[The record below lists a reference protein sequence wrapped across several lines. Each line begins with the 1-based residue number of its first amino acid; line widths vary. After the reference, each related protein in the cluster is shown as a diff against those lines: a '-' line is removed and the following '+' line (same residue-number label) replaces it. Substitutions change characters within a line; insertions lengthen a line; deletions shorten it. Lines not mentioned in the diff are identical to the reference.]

1 MSNGNAFQFSKGVSI
16 GHVITT
22 VALAVG
28 MMGFAFDLR
37 ESIAILQFK
46 GETTEQRLER
56 AIERTDNSFDEIKAL
71 LPRLEEKVD
80 DILLANNPMEQ
91 KGAR

>member
-1 MSNGNAFQFSKGVSI
+1 
-16 GHVITT
+16 
-22 VALAVG
+22 

-46 GETTEQRLER
+46 GETTEERLKR
-56 AIERTDNSFDEIKAL
+56 VIERTDNSFDEIKAL
-71 LPRLEEKVD
+71 LTRLEEKVD

>member
-1 MSNGNAFQFSKGVSI
+1 MSNGNIFQLSKGVSI

-56 AIERTDNSFDEIKAL
+56 AIERTDNSFDEIMSHL
-71 LPRLEEKVD
+71 IRLEEKID
-80 DILLANNPMEQ
+80 DILLANNPMDQ
-91 KGAR
+91 KSAR

>member
-1 MSNGNAFQFSKGVSI
+1 
-16 GHVITT
+16 
-22 VALAVG
+22 

-46 GETTEQRLER
+46 GETTEERLKR
-56 AIERTDNSFDEIKAL
+56 VIERTNSSFDEIKAL
-71 LPRLEEKVD
+71 LTRLEEKVD

>member
-1 MSNGNAFQFSKGVSI
+1 
-16 GHVITT
+16 
-22 VALAVG
+22 

-46 GETTEQRLER
+46 GETTEERLKR
-56 AIERTDNSFDEIKAL
+56 VIERTDNSFDEIKAL
-71 LPRLEEKVD
+71 LTRLEEKID

>member
-1 MSNGNAFQFSKGVSI
+1 
-16 GHVITT
+16 
-22 VALAVG
+22 

-46 GETTEQRLER
+46 GETTEERLKR
-56 AIERTDNSFDEIKAL
+56 VIERTDNSFDEIMSHL
-71 LPRLEEKVD
+71 IRLEEKID
-80 DILLANNPMEQ
+80 HILLANNPMEQ

>member
-1 MSNGNAFQFSKGVSI
+1 
-16 GHVITT
+16 
-22 VALAVG
+22 

-46 GETTEQRLER
+46 GETTEERLKR
-56 AIERTDNSFDEIKAL
+56 VIERTDNSFDEIKAL
-71 LPRLEEKVD
+71 LIRLEEKVD

>member
-1 MSNGNAFQFSKGVSI
+1 
-16 GHVITT
+16 
-22 VALAVG
+22 

-46 GETTEQRLER
+46 GETTEERLKR
-56 AIERTDNSFDEIKAL
+56 VIERTDNSFDEIKAL
-71 LPRLEEKVD
+71 LTRLEEKVD

-91 KGAR
+91 QGAR

>member
-1 MSNGNAFQFSKGVSI
+1 
-16 GHVITT
+16 
-22 VALAVG
+22 

-71 LPRLEEKVD
+71 LTRLEEKVD

-91 KGAR
+91 KGVR

>member
-1 MSNGNAFQFSKGVSI
+1 M
-16 GHVITT
+16 TT
-22 VALAVG
+22 VALAAG

-46 GETTEQRLER
+46 GETTEERLKR
-56 AIERTDNSFDEIKAL
+56 VIERTDNSFGEIKAL
-71 LPRLEEKVD
+71 LTRLEEKVD
-80 DILLANNPMEQ
+80 AILLANNPMEQ

>member
-1 MSNGNAFQFSKGVSI
+1 
-16 GHVITT
+16 
-22 VALAVG
+22 

-46 GETTEQRLER
+46 GETTEERLKR
-56 AIERTDNSFDEIKAL
+56 AIERTDSQFDEIMDHL
-71 LPRLEEKVD
+71 IRLEEKID
-80 DILLANNPMEQ
+80 AILLAKNPMQQ

>member
-1 MSNGNAFQFSKGVSI
+1 MSI

-22 VALAVG
+22 VALAAG

-46 GETTEQRLER
+46 GETTEERLKR
-56 AIERTDNSFDEIKAL
+56 VIERTDNSFDEIKAL
-71 LPRLEEKVD
+71 LTRLEEKVD

>member
-22 VALAVG
+22 LALAVG

-37 ESIAILQFK
+37 ESIAILQFR
-46 GETTEQRLER
+46 GETTEERLKR
-56 AIERTDNSFDEIKAL
+56 VIERTDSQFDEIIDHL
-71 LPRLEEKVD
+71 IRLEEKID
-80 DILLANNPMEQ
+80 DILLAKNPMQQ
-91 KGAR
+91 KGAQ

>member
-1 MSNGNAFQFSKGVSI
+1 
-16 GHVITT
+16 
-22 VALAVG
+22 

-37 ESIAILQFK
+37 ESIAILQFR
-46 GETTEQRLER
+46 GETTEERLKR
-56 AIERTDNSFDEIKAL
+56 VIERTDNSFDEIKAL
-71 LPRLEEKVD
+71 LTRLEEKVD

>member
-1 MSNGNAFQFSKGVSI
+1 
-16 GHVITT
+16 
-22 VALAVG
+22 

-37 ESIAILQFK
+37 ESIAILQFR
-46 GETTEQRLER
+46 GETTEERLKR
-56 AIERTDNSFDEIKAL
+56 VIERTDNSFDEIKAL
-71 LPRLEEKVD
+71 LIRLEEKID

>member
-1 MSNGNAFQFSKGVSI
+1 
-16 GHVITT
+16 
-22 VALAVG
+22 

-46 GETTEQRLER
+46 GETTEERLKR
-56 AIERTDNSFDEIKAL
+56 VIERTDNSFDEIKAL
-71 LPRLEEKVD
+71 LTRLEEKMD

>member
-1 MSNGNAFQFSKGVSI
+1 
-16 GHVITT
+16 
-22 VALAVG
+22 

-46 GETTEQRLER
+46 GETTEERLKR
-56 AIERTDNSFDEIKAL
+56 VIERTDNSFDEIKAL
-71 LPRLEEKVD
+71 LTRPEEKFN

>member
-1 MSNGNAFQFSKGVSI
+1 
-16 GHVITT
+16 
-22 VALAVG
+22 
-28 MMGFAFDLR
+28 MMDFAFGLR

-46 GETTEQRLER
+46 GETTEERLKR
-56 AIERTDNSFDEIKAL
+56 VIERTNSSFDEIKAL
-71 LPRLEEKVD
+71 LTRLEEKVD

>member
-1 MSNGNAFQFSKGVSI
+1 
-16 GHVITT
+16 
-22 VALAVG
+22 

-46 GETTEQRLER
+46 GETTEERLKR
-56 AIERTDNSFDEIKAL
+56 VIERTDNSFDEIKAL
-71 LPRLEEKVD
+71 LTRLEEKVD

-91 KGAR
+91 KGAQ

>member
-1 MSNGNAFQFSKGVSI
+1 
-16 GHVITT
+16 
-22 VALAVG
+22 

-37 ESIAILQFK
+37 ESIAIFQFK
-46 GETTEQRLER
+46 GETTEQRLKR
-56 AIERTDNSFDEIKAL
+56 VIERTDNSFDEIKAL
-71 LPRLEEKVD
+71 LTRLEEKVD

>member
-1 MSNGNAFQFSKGVSI
+1 
-16 GHVITT
+16 
-22 VALAVG
+22 

-37 ESIAILQFK
+37 ESIAILQFR
-46 GETTEQRLER
+46 GETAEERLKR

-71 LPRLEEKVD
+71 LTRLEEKVD

>member
-1 MSNGNAFQFSKGVSI
+1 
-16 GHVITT
+16 
-22 VALAVG
+22 

-46 GETTEQRLER
+46 GETTEERLKR
-56 AIERTDNSFDEIKAL
+56 VIERTDNSFDEIKAL
-71 LPRLEEKVD
+71 LTWLEEKVD

>member
-1 MSNGNAFQFSKGVSI
+1 
-16 GHVITT
+16 
-22 VALAVG
+22 

-37 ESIAILQFK
+37 ESVAILQFK
-46 GETTEQRLER
+46 GETVEQRLER

-71 LPRLEEKVD
+71 LTRLEEKID

>member
-1 MSNGNAFQFSKGVSI
+1 MSI

-22 VALAVG
+22 VALAAG

-46 GETTEQRLER
+46 GETTEERLKR
-56 AIERTDNSFDEIKAL
+56 VIERTDNSFDEIKAL
-71 LPRLEEKVD
+71 LTRLEEKVD

-91 KGAR
+91 KDAR

>member
-1 MSNGNAFQFSKGVSI
+1 MSNGNIFQFSKGVSI

-56 AIERTDNSFDEIKAL
+56 AIERTDNSFDEIMSHL
-71 LPRLEEKVD
+71 IRLEEKID
-80 DILLANNPMEQ
+80 DILLAKNPMEQ
-91 KGAR
+91 KSAR